1 MNGWLDFISIID
13 FSVFPIMVMS
23 CWPALVRKC
32 HAPPCC
38 LLFFKKYLFNA
49 SYNKQNFLI
58 AGPFQKFLWSPN
70 WLPRGLPDSW
80 TYMLPL
86 TDSQVGNLT
95 PRFSKTDSLVGD
107 LTPSGARV
115 LQRFIGPWAKPSK
128 PSQHNHQGFYY
139 RKVFSPLH
147 SCPSPGVDTSS
158 GSCGTRLDERNKR
171 QWPS

>member
-1 MNGWLDFISIID
+1 MNGRLDFISRID

-115 LQRFIGPWAKPSK
+115 LQRFIGPCHLDVKFYSVFFVGWLAEP
-128 PSQHNHQGFYY
+128 HQVWLVGL
-139 RKVFSPLH
+139 RLMV
-147 SCPSPGVDTSS
+147 S
-158 GSCGTRLDERNKR
+158 GSLNLWSKR
-171 QWPS
+171 TKPGLVLRRVR

>member
-1 MNGWLDFISIID
+1 MTQIFFKLYFMNGRLDFISIID

-115 LQRFIGPWAKPSK
+115 LERFIEPWEEATEIHP
-128 PSQHNHQGFYY
+128 PLAWWHNCDWG
-139 RKVFSPLH
+139 KTCL
-147 SCPSPGVDTSS
+147 SS
-158 GSCGTRLDERNKR
+158 
-171 QWPS
+171 